1 MLDFTPKKP
10 ARNWTSRREQ
20 RRLLILVAL
29 AAGVIVAASMAR
41 EPRLYHWI
49 ADIGKDKTVEDAH
62 IDTRVP
68 PKNTPADLRA
78 GFLAISA
85 DAPADVPADVPPGD
99 RFPGVRLEYF
109 RAIKD
114 SAIHRP
120 EESEAWFH
128 LLDIANKT
136 PQEALERASRGRVT
150 FMQLFRQPDAYRA
163 ELVTV
168 AGTIRRVVPQKITA
182 NYVGLEG
189 EYYQIW
195 LEPKNS
201 IHPVVVYALAL
212 PEGFPIG
219 ADLKEPAEV
228 TGFFYKVW
236 AYPAQDQPRTAPIL
250 LAKTLRWNEEWVK
263 RAFDRPAVAP
273 AVEKPVPAAKQSPR
287 DYLAENWEFT
297 DEVWKRFADGRAV
310 PPASAS
316 RDDEPAT
323 MLKLLNNLPRLPTA
337 TVEAWTDNATAA
349 ATLVDKP
356 AEHRGAFFAI
366 AGRAV
371 RCERVAVPEDL
382 GKLFD
387 FETVY
392 RTEIR
397 PDDAGPAR
405 MVYSSAAP
413 RGWLR
418 GPDGQP
424 LDAHDIDEQATT
436 VGMFVKRG
444 ADVAAGTN
452 GEARPSLVFVA
463 RRLSWQSTALLGRLG
478 MDMALFDDLTQNAEI
493 AGEESECLYS
503 LLGIA
508 PRIDRDELNELARE
522 HQFALQ
528 KDFEYDYPYPNIP
541 SNSFI
546 LNEVRSRPEQSAG
559 IAASLTATA
568 LRAFRIQL
576 SAEDAAKY
584 GFDHYYHVDA
594 SVPLEPPIT
603 IVQRRKE
610 AGPAKADASADA
622 PKTKETRRDY
632 MNVVIC
638 LRRLPD
644 GFPQGEKINEQICV
658 PGFFF
663 KTWAASSTK
672 SAKVDPRSRNQYPM
686 FIADALIWYAPVE
699 EPSWLGGAIV
709 GVLVGMLVL
718 GGIGALI
725 ARRGNRTLDQTLA
738 RQRTETDAPLDSLD
752 IEASG
757 KPDFGFL
764 ANERVSPPEAS
775 PPEGSQASP
784 DAKSP

>member
-29 AAGVIVAASMAR
+29 VAGVIVVASMAR
-41 EPRLYHWI
+41 EPQLYHWI
-49 ADIGKDKTVEDAH
+49 ADLGKDKAVEDAH
-62 IDTRVP
+62 IDTRVQ
-68 PKNTPADLRA
+68 PKNSPTDLRA
-78 GFLAISA
+78 GLFAISA
-85 DAPADVPADVPPGD
+85 DAPADVPANVPPGD

-120 EESEAWFH
+120 EEAEAWFH

-136 PQEALERASRGRVT
+136 PQETLERASRGRVT
-150 FMQLFRQPDAYRA
+150 FMQLFRQPDVYRA

-168 AGTIRRVVPQKITA
+168 AGTIHRVVPQTITE

-195 LEPKNS
+195 LQPQNS
-201 IHPVVVYALAL
+201 AHPVVVYSLAL
-212 PEGFPIG
+212 PEGFPI
-219 ADLKEPAEV
+219 AAELKEPAEV

-236 AYPAQDQPRTAPIL
+236 AYPAEDQPRTAPIL
-250 LAKTLRWNEEWVK
+250 LAKTFRWNEERVK
-263 RAFDRPAVAP
+263 RAFDRPAIAQP
-273 AVEKPVPAAKQSPR
+273 VEKPMPAAKQSPR
-287 DYLAENWEFT
+287 AYLAENWEIT
-297 DEVWKRFADGRAV
+297 DEVWKRFADGQ
-310 PPASAS
+310 PMPAPTAS

-323 MLKLLNNLPRLPTA
+323 LLKLLNNLPRLPA
-337 TVEAWTDNATAA
+337 ASVEAWTDKATAA

-366 AGRAV
+366 EGRAV

-382 GKLFD
+382 AKLFD
-387 FETVY
+387 FESVY

-397 PDDAGPAR
+397 PDDAGPVR
-405 MVYSSAAP
+405 VVYSSAAP

-418 GPDGQP
+418 GPDGKP
-424 LDAHDIDEQATT
+424 LDANAIDEQTST
-436 VGMFVKRG
+436 FGMFVKRG
-444 ADVAAGTN
+444 GDVATGTN

-463 RRLSWQSTALLGRLG
+463 GRLAWHSTALLGRLG
-478 MDMALFDDLTQNAEI
+478 MDMALFDDLTQSAEI
-493 AGEESECLYS
+493 AGQESECLYAM
-503 LLGIA
+503 LGNA
-508 PRIDRDELNELARE
+508 RRIDRDELNELARE

-610 AGPAKADASADA
+610 AGDAKAEENAGA
-622 PKTKETRRDY
+622 PKTSETRRDF
-632 MNVVIC
+632 MNVVFC
-638 LRRLPD
+638 LRRLPE

-686 FIADALIWYAPVE
+686 FIADSLIWYEPVE
-699 EPSWLGGAIV
+699 EPGWLGGAIV

-738 RQRTETDAPLDSLD
+738 RQRTETEASLDSLD
-752 IEASG
+752 IETSA

-764 ANERVSPPEAS
+764 ANEPVSPPDAS
-775 PPEGSQASP
+775 QQPP
-784 DAKSP
+784 DAQSP